1 MLVVGV
7 IFPKIPTIFPNDG
20 KNEFFFIRKRGMI
33 FSFSLLLALVSF
45 FFLLFPKK
53 CPIFPKYVGF
63 SGELWERDCFAL
75 FSAVLLQRRRN
86 KTTLKWF
93 GALENLFV
101 QLYNMYTQIMR
112 VVQQGEAFAVQSQ
125 KSENGQMMKCNIV
138 LQEMGGKY
146 ENQYAA
152 AMLGNMAQCKYA
164 PGELV
169 AVTLR
174 FTTHEHN
181 GQVYQDILVTDI
193 EKVKG

>member
-1 MLVVGV
+1 M
-7 IFPKIPTIFPNDG
+7 N
-20 KNEFFFIRKRGMI
+20 
-33 FSFSLLLALVSF
+33 
-45 FFLLFPKK
+45 
-53 CPIFPKYVGF
+53 
-63 SGELWERDCFAL
+63 
-75 FSAVLLQRRRN
+75 
-86 KTTLKWF
+86 
-93 GALENLFV
+93 
-101 QLYNMYTQIMR
+101 TQIMR
-112 VVQQGEAFAVQSQ
+112 VMQQGETFAVQSQ

-152 AMLGNMAQCKYA
+152 AMLCNMAQCKYA